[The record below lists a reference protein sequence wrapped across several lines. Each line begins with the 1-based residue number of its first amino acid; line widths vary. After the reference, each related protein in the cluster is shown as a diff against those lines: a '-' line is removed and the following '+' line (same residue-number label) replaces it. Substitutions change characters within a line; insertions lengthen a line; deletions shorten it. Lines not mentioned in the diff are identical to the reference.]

1 MFTKTF
7 DIVPEI
13 IMEYQILTLPHFEL
27 LGMYLDMFDENWSF
41 LNKNWSF
48 LDKSYD
54 FDQSYVNTG
63 SKTQNVEEL
72 CRPRSDIPQWFL
84 VKYQKF

>member
-48 LDKSYD
+48 LNKNWSFLDKSYD

-72 CRPRSDIPQWFL
+72 SKPRSDIP
-84 VKYQKF
+84 